1 MQQQKIGNLAL
12 TERTLEVPL
21 DWKNPSDDR
30 TITVFFR
37 EVCLA
42 DKCADD
48 LPLLVYLQ
56 GGPGCQSPRPTSG
69 GPSWLHEAVKRFRV
83 ILPDQRGTGRSS
95 RVTGDKMAQFSTPEE
110 GADYLACFDAR
121 AIVADLEAI
130 RNDVYGGV
138 RWSTLGQ
145 SYGGFLTL
153 SYLSF
158 ANAGLTRCYV
168 TGGLAGIEA
177 DVDMVY
183 QHTYQRVDAKMW
195 RFLQRFPGD
204 AAILNRLADFITT
217 HKPLL
222 PNGDLL
228 TVRRLQSI
236 GLLLG
241 MGDGAERLHWL
252 LEDAFV
258 EPTGV
263 TSRKVET
270 TSVDTAV
277 ASLPKG
283 TISTSGDANGSSED
297 STDGTLNQHFLLSV
311 MVMTGFDDNP
321 LYAALHENIYARTDG
336 RCNWSAGR
344 LLPASMSEVARPLCL
359 TGEMIY
365 AWMFDDIAAL
375 KPFRDAVHCLAQRP
389 ASLPNYDAAALAAN
403 RVPVAA
409 AIYFDDMYVDAKLS
423 VPVAETLG
431 CCSYWVTSE
440 YEHDGL
446 RADSRVFA
454 RLIEMADAL

>member
-1 MQQQKIGNLAL
+1 MQHQKIGDLAL
-12 TERTLEVPL
+12 IERTLAVPL
-21 DWKNPSDDR
+21 DWSKPADGR

-42 DKCADD
+42 DKCAAD

-56 GGPGCQSPRPTSG
+56 GGPGCQSPRPTSD

-95 RVTGDKMAQFSTPEE
+95 RVTGDKMAQFVTPEE
-110 GADYLACFDAR
+110 GAEYLACFDAR

-130 RNDVYGGV
+130 RNEVYNGV

-158 ANAGLTRCYV
+158 ANAGLARCYV
-168 TGGLAGIEA
+168 TGGLAGIDA
-177 DVDMVY
+177 DADTVY
-183 QHTYQRVDAKMW
+183 QHTYRRVDAKMQ

-217 HKPLL
+217 HQPRL

-258 EPTGV
+258 ETASAE
-263 TSRKVET
+263 TASVET
-270 TSVDTAV
+270 KGADAVSAEVAVADTAASEADNTSTLNNVDT
-277 ASLPKG
+277 
-283 TISTSGDANGSSED
+283 
-297 STDGTLNQHFLLSV
+297 TLNRQFLLSV
-311 MVMTGFDDNP
+311 MSMTGFDDNP

-336 RCNWSAGR
+336 RCNWAAGR
-344 LLPASMSEVARPLCL
+344 LLPASMNETARPLCL

-375 KPFRDAVHCLAQRP
+375 RPFRDAVHCLAQRP
-389 ASLPNYDAAALAAN
+389 ATQPNYDAAALAAN
-403 RVPVAA
+403 TVPVAA

-423 VPVAETLG
+423 VPVACALG
-431 CCSYWVTSE
+431 RCSYWVTNE